1 MPSFSNPAIILRRV
15 EFGDYDL
22 ILSFLTRDK
31 GKYSAIAKS
40 ARKSTKRF
48 SGILEPFSILRI
60 VCSTGR
66 RRGLPVLQEAALKKP
81 LPSIRTDIIKTAYA
95 SYWAELIDV
104 WLEEGQNQIELFRLF
119 QHVLEQLDQGS
130 ATPAVLGILFQVRFL
145 IISGHRPSLKQCGV
159 CRRELDAMTGNA
171 IQFDLAKGGLVCDR
185 CSTTGRIKLAR
196 GTIKQLQW
204 LEKEQLSKAGRI
216 RFSAQAVAESQ
227 KFLEA
232 FVPYHLGKEP
242 RSLKFLKQI
251 RET

>member
-1 MPSFSNPAIILRRV
+1 MSSFSNPAIILRRV
-15 EFGDYDL
+15 EFGDFDL

-31 GKYSAIAKS
+31 GKFSAIAKS
-40 ARKSTKRF
+40 AKKSTKRF

-66 RRGLPVLQEAALKKP
+66 RKGLPILQEAVLKKP

-104 WLEEGQNQIELFRLF
+104 WLEEGPNQIELFGLL
-119 QHVLEQLDQGS
+119 QYVLEQLDQGS
-130 ATPAVLGILFQVRFL
+130 ASPAVLGILFQVRFL
-145 IISGHRPSLKQCGV
+145 IISGHRPNLKQCGV

-171 IQFDLAKGGLVCDR
+171 IQFDLAKGGLICDR
-185 CSTTGRIKLAR
+185 CTTAGRLQLTR

-242 RSLKFLKQI
+242 RSLKFLKEI
-251 RET
+251 R